1 MNIRHGEWSAGGVGL
16 QNRLL
21 DEKVWAIKFLKA
33 VRLDASDSLVY
44 SQEGAAREGEWVV
57 SGGYAVCDPKS
68 VTHRTPNCHCL
79 TSFVGVVSCGRCTI
93 AEVVEMD
100 KFEYQQVIERLV
112 RHFVDD
118 LGAPTSVSPAPLPKR
133 KPPIPPSCATASA
146 PECGSRLSAL
156 PAVTASTNITRC
168 SSS

>member
-1 MNIRHGEWSAGGVGL
+1 LRQQSTHFAALHVDRAFGRMNIRHCGWSAGGVGL

-68 VTHRTPNCHCL
+68 VTHRSP
-79 TSFVGVVSCGRCTI
+79 I
-93 AEVVEMD
+93 A
-100 KFEYQQVIERLV
+100 IASL
-112 RHFVDD
+112 HS
-118 LGAPTSVSPAPLPKR
+118 SVS
-133 KPPIPPSCATASA
+133 
-146 PECGSRLSAL
+146 
-156 PAVTASTNITRC
+156 
-168 SSS
+168 